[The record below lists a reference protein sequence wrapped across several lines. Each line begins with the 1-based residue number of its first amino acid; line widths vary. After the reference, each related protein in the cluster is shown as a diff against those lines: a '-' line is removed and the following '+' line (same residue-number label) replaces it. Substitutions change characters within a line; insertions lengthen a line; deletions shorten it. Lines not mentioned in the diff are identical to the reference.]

1 MCPGPLFADNVADG
15 SLRVERYAA
24 ASVEETGALPVSRAW
39 SASDSAPVVKD
50 LASKPSS
57 RSKFNMSHVERIR
70 IRVWGN
76 SDLTGEYA
84 IDPDNS
90 LSVPRVGR
98 IEVGEM
104 SPADLEQL
112 LAQKLSAMMR
122 NETTVAIEVAKFRP
136 YFIMGQV
143 AQAGEIEWRPGLK
156 VIQAI
161 SLARGVLRPSGGAA
175 DPVNSNRQY
184 KTQLTFALA
193 QLARLK
199 AEQKGVETVAT
210 TDRVASL
217 IKSVPDTSR
226 LALTS
231 LISRQNDMLREQR
244 EIMDTRLV
252 GLQREREAAQREL
265 EAAQAQ
271 EQTVSQHL
279 EITRTQL
286 ASIEALRKKQLVT
299 NARYYDQKSNLL
311 LIEVRYAEAHALVER
326 ARTRLNTVE
335 QQIAMLPQQRRADL
349 NERIDTLEREV
360 AQLELAAGIS
370 ANEEES
376 HGDVLKLTYHIA
388 RESASGVQT
397 VPATVFTEILPG
409 DVLIV
414 GNGQEG
420 VAAATGGET
429 RTSGAKEASA
439 VDHAQRL
446 IEQAAITAP
455 SSGYLTG
462 AAAELEDFSA
472 R

>member
-1 MCPGPLFADNVADG
+1 MNKPVGRGIARQVFFVSGLGAFIAAGLCPGPLFADNVADG

-161 SLARGVLRPSGGAA
+161 SLARGVLRPSGG
-175 DPVNSNRQY
+175 
-184 KTQLTFALA
+184 
-193 QLARLK
+193 
-199 AEQKGVETVAT
+199 GC
-210 TDRVASL
+210 
-217 IKSVPDTSR
+217 
-226 LALTS
+226 
-231 LISRQNDMLREQR
+231 
-244 EIMDTRLV
+244 
-252 GLQREREAAQREL
+252 
-265 EAAQAQ
+265 
-271 EQTVSQHL
+271 
-279 EITRTQL
+279 
-286 ASIEALRKKQLVT
+286 
-299 NARYYDQKSNLL
+299 
-311 LIEVRYAEAHALVER
+311 
-326 ARTRLNTVE
+326 
-335 QQIAMLPQQRRADL
+335 
-349 NERIDTLEREV
+349 
-360 AQLELAAGIS
+360 
-370 ANEEES
+370 
-376 HGDVLKLTYHIA
+376 
-388 RESASGVQT
+388 
-397 VPATVFTEILPG
+397 
-409 DVLIV
+409 
-414 GNGQEG
+414 
-420 VAAATGGET
+420 
-429 RTSGAKEASA
+429 
-439 VDHAQRL
+439 
-446 IEQAAITAP
+446 
-455 SSGYLTG
+455 
-462 AAAELEDFSA
+462 
-472 R
+472 

>member
-1 MCPGPLFADNVADG
+1 M
-15 SLRVERYAA
+15 RAA
-24 ASVEETGALPVSRAW
+24 CCVR
-39 SASDSAPVVKD
+39 
-50 LASKPSS
+50 
-57 RSKFNMSHVERIR
+57 R
-70 IRVWGN
+70 
-76 SDLTGEYA
+76 
-84 IDPDNS
+84 
-90 LSVPRVGR
+90 
-98 IEVGEM
+98 
-104 SPADLEQL
+104 
-112 LAQKLSAMMR
+112 
-122 NETTVAIEVAKFRP
+122 
-136 YFIMGQV
+136 
-143 AQAGEIEWRPGLK
+143 
-156 VIQAI
+156 
-161 SLARGVLRPSGGAA
+161 GGAA